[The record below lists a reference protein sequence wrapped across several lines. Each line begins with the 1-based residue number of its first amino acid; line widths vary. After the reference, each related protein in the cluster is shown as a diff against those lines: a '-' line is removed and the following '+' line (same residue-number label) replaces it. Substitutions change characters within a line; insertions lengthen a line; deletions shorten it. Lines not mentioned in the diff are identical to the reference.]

1 MNNSR
6 RKFLK
11 QFGYLTAGSILL
23 PNMMTCSST
32 ESTDELFFDI
42 SLAEWS
48 LHRRLFDEAM
58 TNLEFPEVAKN
69 EFGINA
75 VEYVNQ
81 FFLDKAE
88 DKSYLDEL
96 NSRCN
101 DLGVEQ
107 LLIMIDGEGDLAV
120 SSETD
125 RTDAI
130 ENHYKWIEAANH
142 LGCHS
147 IRVNLFG
154 DGTAEEMKTIS
165 VDSLGRLSEFA
176 ADYEVNVI
184 VENHGGYSSDAEW
197 LTEVIQQVDMD
208 NCGTLPDFGNFC
220 LRREGGAR
228 WDAECVEEYDRYKG
242 TRQLMPYAKGVSA
255 KSYAFDEEGN
265 ETTIDFEQMLTIVR
279 NAGFDGY
286 IGVEYEGSELSE
298 AEGIMAT
305 KELLMKIGKQISG
318 A

>member
-1 MNNSR
+1 M
-6 RKFLK
+6 
-11 QFGYLTAGSILL
+11 
-23 PNMMTCSST
+23 
-32 ESTDELFFDI
+32 D
-42 SLAEWS
+42 
-48 LHRRLFDEAM
+48 
-58 TNLEFPEVAKN
+58 FPAVAKN
-69 EFGINA
+69 DFGIHA

-81 FFLDKAE
+81 FFSDKAQ
-88 DKSYLDEL
+88 DTAYLDEL
-96 NSRCN
+96 NSRCR
-101 DLGVEQ
+101 DLEVEQ

-120 SSETD
+120 NSESD
-125 RTDAI
+125 RTEAV

-147 IRVNLFG
+147 IRVNVFG
-154 DGTAEEMKTIS
+154 DGTAEELKTAA

-197 LTEVIQQVDMD
+197 LTDVMEQVDMD

-228 WDAECVEEYDRYKG
+228 WETECVEEYDRYKG

-255 KSYAFDEEGN
+255 KSYDFDEDGN

-279 NAGFDGY
+279 DAGFEGY

-305 KELLMKIGKQISG
+305 KELLMKVGKQISG